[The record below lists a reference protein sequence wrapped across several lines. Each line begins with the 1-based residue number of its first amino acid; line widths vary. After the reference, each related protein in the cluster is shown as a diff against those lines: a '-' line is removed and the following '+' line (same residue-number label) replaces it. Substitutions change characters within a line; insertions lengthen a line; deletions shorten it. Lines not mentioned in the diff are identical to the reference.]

1 MSDETRPCQALT
13 KAGDPCKNNAQDGSD
28 YCHVHRSYQ
37 PAAAA
42 PTPPP
47 AVTTAATP
55 APAPAPP
62 ASPAQPGAGM
72 DREEFRQLVAELND
86 LAEQLRAADARF
98 TPPPLTLDGLGR
110 LLQENIYRFTPQAQR
125 EIIDTLR
132 ASFAGTTKEDLVN
145 PETWKGF
152 WFVLNYMAQ
161 NQKQEAA
168 EKLNRQLENIPG
180 FALVG
185 DLAAGLK
192 DAKPSDFLEPETWK
206 GLYFILNYSAKTQIS
221 QMKDRILGRD
231 EE

>member
-1 MSDETRPCQALT
+1 MSDETRPCGAMT
-13 KAGDPCKNNAQDGSD
+13 KAGDPCKNNALDGSD
-28 YCHVHRSYQ
+28 YCYVHRNYQ

-42 PTPPP
+42 ATPDQP
-47 AVTTAATP
+47 AASSAAT
-55 APAPAPP
+55 APAP
-62 ASPAQPGAGM
+62 SAQPGTGM
-72 DREEFRQLVAELND
+72 DREEFRQLVAELNA
-86 LAEQLRAADARF
+86 LAEQLRGIDTRF
-98 TPPPLTLDGLGR
+98 SPPPLTLEGLGA

-132 ASFAGTTKEDLVN
+132 SSFAGTTKEDLVN

-152 WFVLNYMAQ
+152 WYVLNYMAQ

-168 EKLNRQLENIPG
+168 AKLNRQLERIPG
-180 FALVG
+180 FALLG

-206 GLYFILNYSAKTQIS
+206 GLYYILNYSAQTQIA
-221 QMKDRILGRD
+221 QMKDRILGKD

>member
-1 MSDETRPCQALT
+1 MSDETRPCGALT
-13 KAGDPCKNNAQDGSD
+13 MAGDPCRNNAQEGSD
-28 YCHVHRSYQ
+28 YCHVHRNYQ
-37 PAAAA
+37 PTAAEAAPAQPAPAAA
-42 PTPPP
+42 P
-47 AVTTAATP
+47 
-55 APAPAPP
+55 
-62 ASPAQPGAGM
+62 QPGAGM
-72 DREEFRQLVAELND
+72 DREEFRKLVAELNA

-98 TPPPLTLDGLGR
+98 TPPPLTLEGLGA

-161 NQKQEAA
+161 NQKQEALA
-168 EKLNRQLENIPG
+168 KINQQLERIPG
-180 FALVG
+180 FALLG

-206 GLYFILNYSAKTQIS
+206 GLYYILDYSAKTQIE
-221 QMKDRILGRD
+221 QMKQRILG
-231 EE
+231 EERE